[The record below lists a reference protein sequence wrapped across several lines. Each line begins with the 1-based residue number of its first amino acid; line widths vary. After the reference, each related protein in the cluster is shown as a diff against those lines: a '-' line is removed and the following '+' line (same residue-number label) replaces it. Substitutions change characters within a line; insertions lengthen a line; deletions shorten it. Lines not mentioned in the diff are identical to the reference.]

1 MTELNRPFE
10 EREREMKMKEEAEKE
25 KRMSISFYQIYKI
38 EELSSFLEASKNNKK
53 YIKQTF
59 EKINQLEQNYN
70 KKDTNK
76 EYKYNII

>member
-1 MTELNRPFE
+1 
-10 EREREMKMKEEAEKE
+10 MKMKEEAEKE
-25 KRMSISFYQIYKI
+25 KRMSISFYQIYEI
-38 EELSSFLEASKNNKK
+38 EELSSYLEASKNNKK

>member
-1 MTELNRPFE
+1 
-10 EREREMKMKEEAEKE
+10 MKMKEEAEKE

-76 EYKYNII
+76 EYKYNI

>member
-1 MTELNRPFE
+1 
-10 EREREMKMKEEAEKE
+10 MKMKEEAEKE

-38 EELSSFLEASKNNKK
+38 EELSSYLEASNNNKK

>member
-1 MTELNRPFE
+1 
-10 EREREMKMKEEAEKE
+10 MKMKEEAEKE

>member
-1 MTELNRPFE
+1 
-10 EREREMKMKEEAEKE
+10 MKMKEEAEKE

-38 EELSSFLEASKNNKK
+38 EELSSFLESSKNNKK

>member
-1 MTELNRPFE
+1 
-10 EREREMKMKEEAEKE
+10 MKMKEEAEKE

-76 EYKYNII
+76 EYKYHII

>member
-1 MTELNRPFE
+1 
-10 EREREMKMKEEAEKE
+10 MKMKEEAEKE

-38 EELSSFLEASKNNKK
+38 EELNSFLEASKNNKK

>member
-1 MTELNRPFE
+1 
-10 EREREMKMKEEAEKE
+10 MKMKEEAEKE

-38 EELSSFLEASKNNKK
+38 EELSSYLEASKNNKK